1 MDKRIILSLVHIP
14 VWIVA
19 FLVSYFFSAN
29 DIPAHQ
35 PYYVL
40 LSTLTFASG
49 LLGSFYL
56 FYSYLVPRFLEKGK
70 YGLFGICSI
79 LFVFVAMPALILIL
93 AQAAGTTDLNIS
105 EIFTRKGFMQW
116 AGCAFITLFSGALGL
131 LYRFMI
137 DWFNNLH
144 LKKEIENIKLQSE
157 LEAIKSKLNPHLLF
171 NTLNNIDTLIQTN
184 PDKASVALSK
194 LSDLLRYAIYETGN
208 ENIPVQKEIDTIL
221 KYIDIEK
228 LRLSHPDHVSFTSSI
243 TSYKMVPPMIFLPFI
258 ENGFKHSN
266 LNEPDQMLDIQF
278 SELNN
283 QLFFKCINTIN
294 TKNIPKEKGVGL
306 ELVKKR
312 LNLLYPGN
320 HNLEIRRQ
328 DNKYFVSLKIN
339 LLHD

>member
-1 MDKRIILSLVHIP
+1 MDKKIILSLVHIP

-19 FLVSYFFSAN
+19 FFVAYFFSV
-29 DIPAHQ
+29 DDVPAHQ
-35 PYYVL
+35 PYYVV
-40 LSTLTFASG
+40 LSTLTFAFS
-49 LLGSFYL
+49 LLGSFYV
-56 FYSYLVPRFLEKGK
+56 FYSYLVPRFLEKSK
-70 YGLFGICSI
+70 YCSFGISAV
-79 LFVFVAMPALILIL
+79 LFVFIIMPVLVL
-93 AQAAGTTDLNIS
+93 AFLQASETTDLNIS
-105 EIFTRKGFMQW
+105 ETFTHKGFMQW
-116 AGCAFITLFSGALGL
+116 TGCAVITLFSGALGL

-228 LRLSHPDHVSFTSSI
+228 MRLSHPDHVSFTSSI
-243 TSYKMVPPMIFLPFI
+243 TSNKIVPPMIFLPFI

-278 SELNN
+278 SEQNN

-294 TKNIPKEKGVGL
+294 TKSISKDKGIGL

-312 LNLLYPGN
+312 LNLLYPDN

-328 DNKYFVSLKIN
+328 NNKYFVSLKIN
-339 LLHD
+339 LLYD